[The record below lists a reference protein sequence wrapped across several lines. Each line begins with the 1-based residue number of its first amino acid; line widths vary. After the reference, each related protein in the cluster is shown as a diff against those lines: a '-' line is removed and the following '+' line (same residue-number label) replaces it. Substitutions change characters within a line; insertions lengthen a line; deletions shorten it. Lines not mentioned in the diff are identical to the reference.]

1 MATVAELLVKIGA
14 DTSDFRKE
22 LNATKRQ
29 LKTAFGTDG
38 MDLSSRALKGI
49 GVLGAALAGLGVY
62 AVKAGGDLQNVQV
75 AMTNLLGSADK
86 AGIFI
91 KELQNFAAHT
101 PFEFNDVT
109 KASQKFLAFG
119 FTAEQIIPT
128 LTAVGDAAAGVG
140 AGQDGVN
147 RLTLALG
154 QIAAKGRLSSEE
166 MMQITEMGIPAWQL
180 LADKLNT
187 DVAGA
192 QDMVT
197 KRMVDSK
204 TALDAL
210 VSGMEQNYGGMME
223 EQSGTIL
230 GTWSNLMDG
239 IGQVASRAGL
249 QIAEALNL
257 TGIFSSI
264 GDWLSNF
271 AAAIQESGISEAIA
285 TCVPPEAQ
293 MAIVALGT
301 AITAIAI
308 PAMYAA
314 GVAAVGMMAPFLT
327 AIGAAVT
334 ACAPFI
340 AAIVAITTACYAF
353 YRSGLSVSDVLNV
366 MGVDGSRLTAVWNQV
381 KSAFSSLG
389 SLMVSMLNLM
399 KPAFTAFGVVIG
411 LVVMGIMKYIGGLIN
426 VFSLLVSGVAWAVD
440 TVCQALNAMAS
451 YIQDVMASAG
461 RAFTHMADSV
471 LPDWAY
477 SGISVISNFVEKAV
491 SWLSGLIAK
500 ITETNAALGSVGGSS
515 EDGITADSDSGE
527 GRTSGWTMP
536 DFSNFSGGGTSN
548 MPAIGGGGGS
558 GGIGRSG
565 GGGGLSAIDD
575 MASKA
580 ASTSKTI
587 EEEWMRT
594 FNTKSALVD
603 RWYKEETD
611 ELEKSAAANETYE
624 RDKVRLAELYASK
637 RITALQE
644 ESRQELELYRDILS
658 TANESK
664 FSDVTV
670 NSTAAEAE
678 LLKLSQEHET
688 TVAAIEDRWQKLSDT
703 FLSLNDMQK
712 NAFIV
717 ALKEQQIAFEETESG
732 ELDFHKQILAD
743 KLNADKAYE
752 DTRLEYYAQCKD
764 IKANIDEAYRTL
776 DMQRLQEVL
785 SEETAIRLN
794 DIEAQKSMMDTYQE
808 AFLDAHMTT
817 AQLISNLYGTALG
830 GLSDA
835 FTNILT
841 GARNAKQAFAELGKS
856 MIKVI
861 VQYFAKQAAG
871 MIVSHVMG
879 QNLQKKEAAAGAAQA
894 SAALAAWAPVA
905 VAYETVHPGAA
916 ARALG
921 SVTGI
926 LTSATALGASLLAVT
941 MGKANGNSNGKYV
954 PQYAKG
960 GYFTKPSLGII
971 GEGAD
976 DEVALPLNRAVFR
989 NIAEG
994 IAEAGSG
1001 ANNTVTQNIYGDINN
1016 AADVDELFDGLNA
1029 MVAAGM
1035 RGV

>member
-1 MATVAELLVKIGA
+1 MSTVAELLVKIGA
-14 DTSDFRKE
+14 DTSDLRKE

-38 MDLSSRALKGI
+38 MELSSQAMKGI
-49 GVLGAALAGLGVY
+49 LALGAALGGLGTY

-75 AMTNLLGSADK
+75 AMTNLLGSAEK
-86 AGIFI
+86 AETFI
-91 KELQNFAAHT
+91 KSLQNFAAHT
-101 PFEFNDVT
+101 PFEFDDVT

-140 AGQDGVN
+140 AGQEGVN

-154 QIAAKGRLSSEE
+154 QIAAKGRLTSEE

-180 LADKLNT
+180 LADTLHT

-197 KRMVDSK
+197 KRMVDSR
-204 TALDAL
+204 TALEAL
-210 VSGMEQNYGGMME
+210 VSGMEQNYGGMMA

-239 IGQVASRAGL
+239 IGQVASQAGL

-257 TGIFSSI
+257 TDIFSSV

-271 AAAIQESGISEAIA
+271 AVAIQESGISGAIA
-285 TCVPPEAQ
+285 TCIPPEAQ
-293 MAIVALGT
+293 IAIVALGT

-314 GVAAVGMMAPFLT
+314 GVAAVAMMAPFLT
-327 AIGAAVT
+327 AFGAAVI

-353 YRSGLSVSDVLNV
+353 YRSGLSVSDVLNL
-366 MGVDGSRLTAVWNQV
+366 MGVDSNKLMGAWENV
-381 KSAFSSLG
+381 KAAFSSLG
-389 SLMVSMLNLM
+389 TLMISVLHLLEPGFSALG
-399 KPAFTAFGVVIG
+399 AFVG
-411 LVVMGIMKYIGGLIN
+411 LVALGIMKYIGWVIN
-426 VFSLLVSGVAWAVD
+426 SFSLLVSGVAWAVD
-440 TVCQALNAMAS
+440 TVCSVLNAMAS
-451 YIQDVMASAG
+451 YVLDILSSVGSG
-461 RAFTHMADSV
+461 FSHMAESV
-471 LPDWAY
+471 LPDWAS
-477 SGISVISNFVEKAV
+477 SGLSTISNFVSNAI

-500 ITETNAALGSVGGSS
+500 ITETNTALGSVGDAEGGADSTDS
-515 EDGITADSDSGE
+515 EDETP
-527 GRTSGWTMP
+527 TSKWTMP
-536 DFSNFSGGGTSN
+536 DFSNFSGGNSEMPAVGGGGTS
-548 MPAIGGGGGS
+548 GSGHSGGGS
-558 GGIGRSG
+558 GGSG
-565 GGGGLSAIDD
+565 ASSADNL
-575 MASKA
+575 ASKA
-580 ASTSKTI
+580 ESTSKSI

-594 FNTKSALVD
+594 FSTKSALVD
-603 RWYKEETD
+603 RWYKTELE
-611 ELEKSAAANETYE
+611 ELEKSSTANEHYE

-637 RITALQE
+637 RIVAIQE
-644 ESRQELELYRDILS
+644 ETEKELELYKEVIS
-658 TANESK
+658 AANESK
-664 FSDVTV
+664 LSDVAV
-670 NSTAAEAE
+670 NGTASAAE
-678 LLKLSQEHET
+678 LVKLSQEHES
-688 TVAAIEDRWQKLSDT
+688 TVMAIEDKWRKLSDT
-703 FLSLNDMQK
+703 FTSLTSEQK
-712 NAFIV
+712 NIFID
-717 ALKEQQIAFEETESG
+717 ALKEESIAFEETASG

-743 KLNADKAYE
+743 KLNADKEYE
-752 DTRLEYYAQCKD
+752 DARLSYYAQCKD
-764 IKANIDEAYRTL
+764 IKADMDEAYRTL

-785 SEETAIRLN
+785 SEEAAIRLN
-794 DIEAQKSMMDTYQE
+794 DMEAQKSLMDTYQE
-808 AFLDAHMTT
+808 AFLAAHMTT
-817 AQLISNLYGTALG
+817 AQLVTDLYSTALG

-841 GARNAKQAFAELGKS
+841 GAKNAKQAFADLGQS

-861 VQYFAKQAAG
+861 AQYFAKQAAG

-879 QNLQKKEAAAGAAQA
+879 QNLQKKEAATSAAQA

-926 LTSATALGASLLAVT
+926 LTSAAALGTMLLAVT
-941 MGKANGNSNGKYV
+941 AGSTNGSRTGTNV

-971 GEGAD
+971 GEGAY
-976 DEVALPLNRAVFR
+976 DEVALPLNRAVFT

-994 IAEAGSG
+994 IAEVGNTSS
-1001 ANNTVTQNIYGDINN
+1001 NTVTQNIYGDINN
-1016 AADVDELFDGLNA
+1016 AADVDDLFEGLST
-1029 MVAAGM
+1029 MVAAGL